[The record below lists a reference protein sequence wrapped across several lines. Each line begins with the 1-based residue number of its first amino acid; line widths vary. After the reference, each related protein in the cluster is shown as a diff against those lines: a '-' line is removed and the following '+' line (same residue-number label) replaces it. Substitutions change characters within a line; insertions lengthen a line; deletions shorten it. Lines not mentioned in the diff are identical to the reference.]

1 MNFRDRLLMDIHAVF
16 LNPAVFGENVEIAG
30 KTVCAVIEDVQIEYP
45 AALTG
50 GLRQRR
56 KRVSLAS
63 TDVPDMLEIGRVLIL
78 ADEEWIV
85 EAQVEE
91 LGMVTLTLCKEVY

>member
-1 MNFRDRLLMDIHAVF
+1 MNFRDRLLMDVHTVF
-16 LNPAVFGENVEIAG
+16 LAPDGFGEQVEIEG
-30 KTVCAVIEDVQIEYP
+30 KTVCAVVEDIQIEYP
-45 AALTG
+45 AALTD

-56 KRVSLAS
+56 KRVSLAKS
-63 TDVPDMLEIGRVLIL
+63 DAPDMLEIGRVLVL

-85 EAQVEE
+85 EVQVEE